1 MLLEKVGRLE
11 LEIWKST
18 PGFEPTGVD
27 VDDRSDGKN
36 SAILRT
42 CLEIRETDP
51 SLDSGMYWI
60 DPDGQGVG
68 DGAIY
73 VFCDMTL
80 GKSTTKRWPK
90 YKYLKIDVTV
100 GTQDRHLFHTTAN
113 HRQMWDIAPILDVIP
128 GQSTTMHPLDK

>member
-11 LEIWKST
+11 LEIWKSN

-80 GKSTTKRWPK
+80 GKSTTERWRK
-90 YKYLKIDVTV
+90 YKYLKNDVTV
-100 GTQDRHLFHTTAN
+100 GTHRIDICSARQRITNKCGTLRRSWMLFQASQLQCIH
-113 HRQMWDIAPILDVIP
+113 
-128 GQSTTMHPLDK
+128 